1 MFLKDRGHHDERTVQ
16 AMKSSPC
23 SPQLETAPQS
33 IKDPEQ
39 PKVIKKKKKNTQ
51 KTIVPQQSWNVSF
64 MKHLWTLGCKSLS
77 LTLRD
82 PARYGAGAQE
92 SAF

>member
-1 MFLKDRGHHDERTVQ
+1 MFLKDRGHHDGRTVQ

-23 SPQLETAPQS
+23 SLQLETAPQS

-39 PKVIKKKKKNTQ
+39 PKVIKKKK
-51 KTIVPQQSWNVSF
+51 IGPQQSWNVSF
-64 MKHLWTLGCKSLS
+64 MKHLWTLGCKSLG

-82 PARYGAGAQE
+82 PARSAAGAQE

>member
-39 PKVIKKKKKNTQ
+39 PKVIKKKKNTQ
-51 KTIVPQQSWNVSF
+51 KTIVPQWGT
-64 MKHLWTLGCKSLS
+64 LWTLGCKSLS

>member
-1 MFLKDRGHHDERTVQ
+1 MFLTDRGHHDGRTVQ

-23 SPQLETAPQS
+23 SLQLETAPQS

-39 PKVIKKKKKNTQ
+39 PKVIKKKK
-51 KTIVPQQSWNVSF
+51 IVPQQSWNVSF
-64 MKHLWTLGCKSLS
+64 MKHLWTLGCKSLG

-82 PARYGAGAQE
+82 PARSAAGAQE

>member
-1 MFLKDRGHHDERTVQ
+1 MFLKDRGYHDGRTVQ

-23 SPQLETAPQS
+23 SLQLETAPQS
-33 IKDPEQ
+33 IKNPEQ
-39 PKVIKKKKKNTQ
+39 PEVIKKKNN
-51 KTIVPQQSWNVSF
+51 IVPQQSWNVSF
-64 MKHLWTLGCKSLS
+64 LKHLWTLGCKSLG

-82 PARYGAGAQE
+82 PARSAAGAQE